1 MLHSNPQLVKDIHL
15 TYLKAGADIIQTN
28 TYSVSC
34 LSKYAHT
41 NKTNCYD
48 YCYLC
53 VLQASVEQFCQFLK
67 ITESEAEDIIRKGVR
82 LAKEAREEFLK
93 ENPQTDPKPLI
104 AGSVGPYAT
113 KDINESEF
121 VGAYID
127 RVSAKVC

>member
-28 TYSVSC
+28 TYS
-34 LSKYAHT
+34 
-41 NKTNCYD
+41 
-48 YCYLC
+48 
-53 VLQASVEQFCQFLK
+53 ASVGQFCQLLK
-67 ITESEAEDIIRKGVR
+67 IAESEAEDIIRKGVR

-113 KDINESEF
+113 KDTKYAPYTGSF
-121 VGAYID
+121 VMKLQSRTCKLSLIHI
-127 RVSAKVC
+127 